1 VNDDEEDDHRDCFET
16 SEKLGCGGLA
26 RRAPEVS
33 GENLD

>member
-1 VNDDEEDDHRDCFET
+1 MIIGIAFET